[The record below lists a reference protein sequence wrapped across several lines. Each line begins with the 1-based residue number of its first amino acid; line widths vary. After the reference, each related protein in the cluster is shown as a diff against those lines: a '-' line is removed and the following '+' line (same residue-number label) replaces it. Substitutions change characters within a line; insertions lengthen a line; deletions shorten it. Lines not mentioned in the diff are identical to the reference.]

1 MHSDEADTETV
12 LNEVYWFLERSK
24 NDLQRDLHADVVQPQ
39 NKEVDD
45 DFTVKYSE
53 KREESAGNYYVEKG
67 EEEKKEDE
75 EVASYKEE
83 YTEENE
89 DLKLLSLETISSA
102 LKQRQM
108 GLDRQRDREIA
119 ALEEK
124 R

>member
-24 NDLQRDLHADVVQPQ
+24 NDLQRDLHADGAEPQ

-53 KREESAGNYYVEKG
+53 KREENAGNYYEEKEE

-75 EVASYKEE
+75 EVASFKEE

-102 LKQRQM
+102 LKQRQL
-108 GLDRQRDREIA
+108 GLDRQRDREIS
-119 ALEEK
+119 AL
-124 R
+124 